1 MVFPIYV
8 YGHPVLRKVTGN
20 IDKDYKDLQQFIA
33 DMFETMYDSDGIG
46 LASPQAGK
54 SVRFLLSIPPRL
66 RIKTLYLRIS
76 RRYLSIH

>member
-1 MVFPIYV
+1 MIFPIYV

-20 IDKDYKDLQQFIA
+20 IDKDYKELQQFIT

-46 LASPQAGK
+46 LASPQVGK
-54 SVRFLLSIPPRL
+54 SVRLFIVDTTSIKE
-66 RIKTLYLRIS
+66 RILYLRIS